1 MTGPNH
7 PDDELLECERVLELI
22 PTFVDG
28 ETSEALAAQ
37 VRQHLMGCPGCR
49 MAAQEE
55 TNLKQWFEPLAGEAG
70 RADIEVPAGF
80 AARVT
85 AMAFAD
91 ETGDEFAAA
100 AGESTDPVMPARAL
114 AAVGHERRGP
124 RALAPSRPQE
134 SRSDARGFLVGLT
147 AAAAVLMVTFT
158 LMLAQG
164 DRVDV
169 GDGTLSADTP
179 LEEAL
184 RKLDEQ
190 NKAELE
196 ALERAAAEAS
206 DPQAAE
212 QGSSAVDQPRE
223 PDSEDDAR

>member
-7 PDDELLECERVLELI
+7 PDRESLECEHVLELI

-28 ETSEALAAQ
+28 ETSEALSAQ
-37 VRQHLMGCPGCR
+37 VRQHLMGCPDCR
-49 MAAQEE
+49 MATQEE

-85 AMAFAD
+85 AMAFAG
-91 ETGDEFAAA
+91 EAGKEHPVA
-100 AGESTDPVMPARAL
+100 AGSSAEPVMPARASNSN
-114 AAVGHERRGP
+114 GHERRGL
-124 RALAPSRPQE
+124 RALGPVGPQA
-134 SRSDARGFLVGLT
+134 SRSEARGFLVGLT
-147 AAAAVLMVTFT
+147 AVAAVLMVTFT

-169 GDGTLSADTP
+169 GDGPLSADTP

-196 ALERAAAEAS
+196 ALERAAEEATHPQTS
-206 DPQAAE
+206 DGP
-212 QGSSAVDQPRE
+212 SSSDEGEPRE
-223 PDSEDDAR
+223 SEGDAR